1 MTNNVLGAG
10 AAALSALA
18 LFVAAQ
24 LAPQE
29 APRPT
34 VTATPSPCHA
44 CPRPGQTDPTPAA
57 PKLTA
62 TPAPYPGA

>member
-1 MTNNVLGAG
+1 MTNLLGAG
-10 AAALSALA
+10 TAALAALA

-34 VTATPSPCHA
+34 VTATPSPCYA
-44 CPRPGQTDPTPAA
+44 CPRPGQTDHTPAA
-57 PKLTA
+57 PKLTP
-62 TPAPYPGA
+62 TPVPYPAP